1 MNNMDT
7 VILAISLMSIF
18 VLLAYFIGFQEG
30 RLKQFVQDDLDNT
43 TYKVKAILY
52 DYLISKKR

>member
-1 MNNMDT
+1 MDT